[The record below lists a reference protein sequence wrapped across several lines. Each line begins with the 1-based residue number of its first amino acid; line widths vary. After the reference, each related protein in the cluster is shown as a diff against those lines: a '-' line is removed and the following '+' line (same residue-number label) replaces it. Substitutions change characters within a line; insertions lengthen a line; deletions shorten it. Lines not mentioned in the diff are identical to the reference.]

1 MKTAKQH
8 PRNSSVRPALGL
20 CYPSLIQPRR
30 GRNRCPCKSWLF
42 GCKVPETSAPCI
54 PAIMLR
60 EGARP
65 EVVRDNLGHA
75 NIGVTHVFF
84 IVSQASFSSLR
95 RNGIKE

>member
-1 MKTAKQH
+1 
-8 PRNSSVRPALGL
+8 
-20 CYPSLIQPRR
+20 
-30 GRNRCPCKSWLF
+30 
-42 GCKVPETSAPCI
+42 
-54 PAIMLR
+54 MLR